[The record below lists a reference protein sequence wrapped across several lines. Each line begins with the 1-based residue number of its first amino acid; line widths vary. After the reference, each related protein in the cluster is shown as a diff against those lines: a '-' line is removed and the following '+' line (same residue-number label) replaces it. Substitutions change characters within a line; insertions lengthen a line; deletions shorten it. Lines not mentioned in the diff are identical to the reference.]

1 MVNGAGRTGARASHL
16 PNLRVQDAGREIQCN
31 SKVKR
36 RNMGLQSNHQE
47 NPMQRKL
54 ARLILIQ
61 VVALTAAWQAQA
73 QDAKTLYPKMA
84 PLNHYLIAD
93 RNAEIALA
101 RSAAPMSISDHAEIL
116 VLGQQGYETAVKGT
130 NGFVCM
136 VERSWTAAID
146 APDFWNPK
154 VRSPFCLNPAAVRT
168 YLPITIMKTRLAL
181 AGKSKEQMLAAIQAA
196 FDQKKLPPIERG
208 AMCYMMSKQG
218 YLNDRGRNWH
228 PHIMIFSPLTKAD
241 AWGANL
247 DGSPVVAVDDTED
260 RFTIFMILVARWSDG
275 TPDSNTQY

>member
-1 MVNGAGRTGARASHL
+1 M
-16 PNLRVQDAGREIQCN
+16 
-31 SKVKR
+31 R
-36 RNMGLQSNHQE
+36 RN
-47 NPMQRKL
+47 
-54 ARLILIQ
+54 AITLILMQ
-61 VVALTAAWQAQA
+61 VAMLALACQAEGQ
-73 QDAKTLYPKMA
+73 QTQTPYPQMA
-84 PLNHYLIAD
+84 PLKQYLIAD

-101 RSAAPMSISDHAEIL
+101 RSAAPKSISDHAEIL
-116 VLGQQGYETAVKGT
+116 VMGRQGYDTAVKGT

-136 VERSWTAAID
+136 VERSWTSPID
-146 APDFWNPK
+146 APDYWNPK
-154 VRSPFCLNPAAVRT
+154 VRSPFCLNPAAVRS

-218 YLNDRGRNWH
+218 YLNDQGRNWH

-260 RFTIFMILVARWSDG
+260 RFTVFMILVARWSDG
-275 TPDSNTQY
+275 ATDSNPLD